1 MIFSVE
7 NGCFSF
13 KDHRVLS
20 GISFSVSSGQ
30 VLSVLGPNGVGKT
43 TLLRCMM
50 GFLKWDSGA
59 TYIDGREFQSM
70 RHDEIWK
77 KIAYVPQ
84 SKNSYLSFTA
94 EEMVLMGR
102 TAHLRTFAQPT
113 ASDRKVALA
122 SMEQV
127 GISRLRNKKCNELS
141 GGELQ
146 MVLIARALSAKP
158 ELLVLDEP
166 ESNLDFKN
174 QLIVLETIS
183 KLSKES
189 GIAAIVNTHYPA
201 HALKISDIA
210 LILTH
215 SGDSFH
221 GPTEKI
227 VSEGN
232 MCDAFDVRVLIHDVS
247 FEDRVIKSVIPLS
260 VTQRA

>member
-1 MIFSVE
+1 VIFSVE

-13 KDHRVLS
+13 KENRVLRDV
-20 GISFSVSSGQ
+20 SFSVSSGQ
-30 VLSVLGPNGVGKT
+30 VMSVLGPNGVGKT

-50 GFLKWDSGA
+50 GFLKWDSG
-59 TYIDGREFQSM
+59 TTRIDGRELQAM

-84 SKNSYLSFTA
+84 SKNSFLSFTA

-113 ASDRKVALA
+113 AEDKKVALR

-127 GISRLRNKKCNELS
+127 GISPLRFKKCNELS

-146 MVLIARALSAKP
+146 MVLIARALCARP

-174 QLIVLETIS
+174 QLIVLEIIA

-201 HALKISDIA
+201 HALKLSDIS
-210 LILTH
+210 LILTN
-215 SGDSFH
+215 SGTSYY

-227 VSEGN
+227 VSEAN
-232 MCDAFDVRVLIHDVS
+232 MRDAFDVRVLIHDVL
-247 FEDRVIKSVIPLS
+247 FENRVLKNVIPIS
-260 VTQRA
+260 VTAKA

>member
-1 MIFSVE
+1 VIFSVE

-13 KDHRVLS
+13 KDHMVLS
-20 GISFSVSSGQ
+20 NINFSVSSGQ

-59 TYIDGREFQSM
+59 TYIDGREFHTM
-70 RHDEIWK
+70 RYDEIWK

-84 SKNSYLSFTA
+84 SKNSYLSFSA

-113 ASDRKVALA
+113 AADKKIALR

-127 GISRLRNKKCNELS
+127 GITPLRSKKCNELS

-146 MVLIARALSAKP
+146 MVLIARALCAQP

-189 GIAAIVNTHYPA
+189 GIAAVVNTHYPA
-201 HALKISDIA
+201 HALKISDIS

-215 SGDSFH
+215 SGSSFH

-232 MCDAFDVRVLIHDVS
+232 MCDAFDVRVLIHDVL
-247 FEDRVIKSVIPLS
+247 FEDRVIKNVIPLS
-260 VTQRA
+260 VLVKA